1 MPSTNMGKWAGWLL
15 ALALACFALFFG
27 FVMAGQRGGDTF
39 FSNLTLT
46 VPILI
51 SALAAIAGGVVGVIA
66 RRHDD
71 RSILVKS
78 AIFVGAIVV
87 LWIAAEIAFP
97 H

>member
-15 ALALACFALFFG
+15 VLALACFALFFG

-46 VPILI
+46 IPILI
-51 SALAAIAGGVVGVIA
+51 SALAAIAGGIVGVVA
-66 RRHDD
+66 RRNDD
-71 RSILVKS
+71 RSIVVRL
-78 AIFVGAIVV
+78 AIFVGAVV
-87 LWIAAEIAFP
+87 VMWIAAEIAFP

>member
-1 MPSTNMGKWAGWLL
+1 MPSTDMGKWAGGLL

-46 VPILI
+46 VPILL
-51 SALAAIAGGVVGVIA
+51 SGLAAIAGGVTGIVA

-71 RSILVKS
+71 RSIVVRL
-78 AIFVGAIVV
+78 AIFTGAVVV
-87 LWIAAEIAFP
+87 LWTAAEIAFP

>member
-15 ALALACFALFFG
+15 TLAMACFALFFG

-46 VPILI
+46 IPILI
-51 SALAAIAGGVVGVIA
+51 SALAAISGGVVGVVA
-66 RRHDD
+66 RRRED
-71 RSILVKS
+71 RSIVVKL
-78 AIFVGAIVV
+78 AIFIGAVVV

>member
-1 MPSTNMGKWAGWLL
+1 MPSTDLGKWAGGLL
-15 ALALACFALFFG
+15 VLALACFAAFFG

-46 VPILI
+46 IPILI
-51 SALAAIAGGVVGVIA
+51 SALAAIAGGVVGVMA

-71 RSILVKS
+71 RSIVVKL
-78 AIFVGAIVV
+78 AVFIGAVVV